1 MTQHVPALVGVSRPN
16 TGNAVAGLR
25 RQKGTD
31 TMTAGR
37 MQKVDSAVREILGD
51 AFARVGLDSYATV
64 AREFPGSEMGN
75 PGFYE
80 SVPKFVDWLMC
91 GATKHFELTDNR
103 RTMLSEIGVRI
114 NNACFDALENDE
126 NSDADMDEDLEVA
139 RKAADCLR

>member
-1 MTQHVPALVGVSRPN
+1 
-16 TGNAVAGLR
+16 
-25 RQKGTD
+25 
-31 TMTAGR
+31 MTANR
-37 MQKVDSAVREILGD
+37 MSKIDSAVREILGD
-51 AFARVGLDSYATV
+51 AFARAGLDSYATV

-80 SVPKFVDWLMC
+80 SVPQFVNWMIC
-91 GATKHFELTDNR
+91 GATKRCDLSDKR
-103 RTMLSEIGVRI
+103 RAMISEIGVRI